1 MLKLDLPIFDLSSE
15 RNVKTNCEVCGDA
28 FGVTKRE
35 HVCKRCFRSVC
46 DDCSPFKVRSYR
58 ADLQHRLHR
67 MCKVC
72 HIESQI
78 LHRYV

>member
-1 MLKLDLPIFDLSSE
+1 MLKLDLPIFDLSND
-15 RNVKTNCEVCGDA
+15 RNVKANCEVCGDA